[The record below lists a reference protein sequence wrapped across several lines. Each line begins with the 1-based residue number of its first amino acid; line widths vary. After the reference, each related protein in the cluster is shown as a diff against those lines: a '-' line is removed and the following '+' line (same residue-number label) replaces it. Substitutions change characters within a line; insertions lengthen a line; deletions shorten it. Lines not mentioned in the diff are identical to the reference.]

1 MTDIL
6 ILGGT
11 GKTGRRL
18 ATDLREQGH
27 TVRTAARSGA
37 DVTFDWDDAA
47 SRVAALQGTD
57 RVYLV
62 PPALRLDF
70 APLVTAFLDEAVAAG
85 VGHVTFLSAGG
96 VQYAPPEV
104 PLRAVELQL
113 AGRDD
118 LTHTILRP
126 SWFLQN
132 LTEGF
137 MQPMVADGVLALPT
151 GDGAEAFIDAEDIA
165 AVAAAT
171 LADPAAHA
179 GRAYNLTGPEAI
191 THADLVARISAATGR
206 DVRYV
211 DTDRIAWIDGVQAA
225 GVPAEYAHLL
235 AGLLDLI
242 RDGQGSQPTG
252 DVAAVLGRPARSVD
266 AFIADAAASGA
277 WTPAAATA

>member
-37 DVTFDWDDAA
+37 DVPFAWDDAA
-47 SRVAALQGTD
+47 SRVAALQGAD

-70 APLVTAFLDEAVAAG
+70 APLVAAFLDEAVAAG

-137 MQPMVADGVLALPT
+137 MQPMVADGVLALPARAR
-151 GDGAEAFIDAEDIA
+151 AEAFNDAEDHA
-165 AVAAAT
+165 A
-171 LADPAAHA
+171 LPPPPHADPA
-179 GRAYNLTGPEAI
+179 
-191 THADLVARISAATGR
+191 S
-206 DVRYV
+206 
-211 DTDRIAWIDGVQAA
+211 
-225 GVPAEYAHLL
+225 
-235 AGLLDLI
+235 
-242 RDGQGSQPTG
+242 
-252 DVAAVLGRPARSVD
+252 
-266 AFIADAAASGA
+266 
-277 WTPAAATA
+277 